1 MQKFLSLFL
10 VIASL
15 VVASP
20 PQSFAS
26 DFDGTKKE
34 TKRFSSKLIFK
45 SSHSNNLVKAVF
57 NSSGNLALSYSNDGE
72 LKLWDTVNLKLLK
85 THKVSGIK
93 DIAWLSGTNNFVVLT
108 KDKATFYKESFEPY
122 GTISNEYNNPFEQMA
137 SFHTKDQIAVT
148 QRNLFTVYDS
158 EGTKKGRA
166 SIKDMTAT
174 NILISPTDQDLIII
188 SDHHK
193 KLYLYDTHN
202 LDYQREIGAA
212 YSPIKSKTV
221 IVGKEIWTQARQGIN
236 RTQLATGVTRYTPLK
251 NWAYFDHNFNLIQAD
266 KNYFIYNE
274 GYNAKELKLVL
285 LDAMDNYKILAEG
298 KVGFID
304 ASSLVYSEAARQLIA
319 LKDKDIYI
327 YDFSALY
334 SEKNQPIP
342 AAPLAISK
350 PEPKPEPEPE
360 VKIAAPAK
368 AIEVER
374 LPAPPPEPKK
384 PIDITISASVT
395 EGIAPLEVT
404 FLLNSARPEMVAA
417 TYSNIANK
425 EELHEGIPLAIRHT
439 FTQPGKHSA
448 VFAFRTA
455 EGKVVKDS
463 VLIDVRKES
472 FEDYKKRTL
481 GR

>member
-10 VIASL
+10 VITSL
-15 VVASP
+15 VVAIP
-20 PQSFAS
+20 PQTFAS
-26 DFDGTKKE
+26 AFDDTIKE
-34 TKRFSSKLIFK
+34 TVQFSSKLIFK
-45 SSHSNNLVKAVF
+45 GSHSNELVKAVF
-57 NSSGNLALSYSNDGE
+57 NSSGNLALSYSQDGE

-85 THKVSGIK
+85 THQINQIK

-108 KDKATFYKESFEPY
+108 KDKATFYKEGFESY
-122 GTISNEYNNPFEQMA
+122 GAISNESSHPFEQMA

-158 EGTKKGRA
+158 EGVEKGKA
-166 SIKDMTAT
+166 SIKDITAT
-174 NILISPTDQDLIII
+174 NILISPNDQDLILI
-188 SDHHK
+188 SNQRR
-193 KLYLYDTHN
+193 KLYLYNTNN

-212 YSPIKSKTV
+212 YSPVKSKMV
-221 IVGKEIWTQARQGIN
+221 IVGKELWIQAEKGIN
-236 RTQLATGVTRYTPLK
+236 RTQLSTGVTHFTPLENWTNHDK
-251 NWAYFDHNFNLIQAD
+251 NYNFIQAD
-266 KNYFIYNE
+266 KNYFIYNDE
-274 GYNAKELKLVL
+274 IYTPKKLKLAL
-285 LDAMDNYKILAEG
+285 LDTMDNYQILTEG
-298 KVGFID
+298 KVSFID
-304 ASSLVYSEAARQLIA
+304 ASSLVYNEAARQLIA

-327 YDFSALY
+327 YDLSALY
-334 SEKNQPIP
+334 SEKNQSTVV
-342 AAPLAISK
+342 APLVISK
-350 PEPKPEPEPE
+350 PEPKPEPQI
-360 VKIAAPAK
+360 KIAAPTK

-374 LPAPPPEPKK
+374 LPPSTPEPKK

-395 EGIAPLEVT
+395 EGIAPLDVT

-425 EELHEGIPLAIRHT
+425 EQLHEGIPLAIKHT
-439 FTQPGKHSA
+439 FTKPGKHSA

-481 GR
+481 GH